1 MPRSLQRMLELKVR
15 RTAAF
20 LELLS
25 NLSKAFDLELWLL
38 TSRPHG
44 LLQAL
49 AQGPK
54 HKRKGPHNVE
64 RRLPAG
70 GKTQTANGIGQKAA
84 APQDCAVGSSPAE
97 FPRPADQ
104 TPSTAGNG
112 QLFSAPLHQPQA
124 PALES
129 KQEDGKAH
137 PSQDPADTLREQRR
151 SSQQR
156 ASQQQQQ
163 QPILAAAS
171 SPGTKGLKAR
181 KKDFLKRRKLKKK
194 GLLHLLE
201 QEPEEDLEAELM
213 QDRHKPK
220 FGEQAKAPLKASIRP
235 PGIPEPSLCLF
246 HSVACCVPAP
256 AGPTPTCA
264 SDIAWAALAFCI

>member
-15 RTAAF
+15 RTSAF
-20 LELLS
+20 LEFLS
-25 NLSKAFDLELWLL
+25 NLTKPSDPELWLL

-44 LLQAL
+44 LLQAI

-54 HKRKGPHNVE
+54 HKKKGPHNVE

-84 APQDCAVGSSPAE
+84 ASQDCAVGSSPAK

-104 TPSTAGNG
+104 TPSAAGNG

-194 GLLHLLE
+194 EGLLHLLE
-201 QEPEEDLEAELM
+201 QEPEKDLEAELM
-213 QDRHKPK
+213 QDRHRPK
-220 FGEQAKAPLKASIRP
+220 FGEQAEAPLKANIRP
-235 PGIPEPSLCLF
+235 PCLQS
-246 HSVACCVPAP
+246 HHCVSVILLHTVLLHQQVHTPA
-256 AGPTPTCA
+256 CA
-264 SDIAWAALAFCI
+264 SDIA